1 MSYKLVRCKHC
12 WLVYAC
18 DEGKEP
24 PCYCSI
30 CHCQSTYEPIA
41 LNAEKA
47 HCTDDPLECPA
58 LKKFTREKAERCP
71 EIEFVYGKEASAK
84 GQGITL
90 MYHKELRTII
100 AFKPKHKGL
109 AKDSFDE
116 GKLST
121 SGVSISEGLVRK
133 DLDELIKNSE
143 EINKLAHAIKEKID
157 GNRPI

>member
-1 MSYKLVRCKHC
+1 MIEHLSE
-12 WLVYAC
+12 
-18 DEGKEP
+18 EGMKKGYLRGKINE
-24 PCYCSI
+24 I
-30 CHCQSTYEPIA
+30 IDH
-41 LNAEKA
+41 LNA
-47 HCTDDPLECPA
+47 
-58 LKKFTREKAERCP
+58 EKAERCP

-121 SGVSISEGLVRK
+121 SGEDK
-133 DLDELIKNSE
+133 
-143 EINKLAHAIKEKID
+143 
-157 GNRPI
+157 